1 MKSPGCGTTKIIGKK
16 PEAAMPGTRAAK
28 AEGHDRAQI
37 CNLNMSAKAITT
49 DAAPAPVGPY
59 NQAVLAGGWLYCSGQ
74 IPLDPSTGAMV
85 GNGDVAKE
93 TQQVL
98 KNLVAVL
105 NEAGATPEKVVR
117 TTVFLADL
125 ADFQT
130 VNDLYADIFSN
141 DVSPAR
147 ACVQVA
153 ALPKGARVEIDC
165 VAWLG

>member
-1 MKSPGCGTTKIIGKK
+1 MT
-16 PEAAMPGTRAAK
+16 
-28 AEGHDRAQI
+28 AEGDDPPLQDRK
-37 CNLNMSAKAITT
+37 LMTAKAITT
-49 DAAPAPVGPY
+49 SAAPAPVGPY

-74 IPLDPSTGAMV
+74 IPLDPATGEMV
-85 GNGDVAKE
+85 GGGDVAAE
-93 TQQVL
+93 TRQVL

-105 NEAGATPEKVVR
+105 KEAGASPEHVVR

-125 ADFQT
+125 GDFQT
-130 VNDLYADIFSN
+130 VNELYADVFGN
-141 DVSPAR
+141 GVSPAR

>member
-1 MKSPGCGTTKIIGKK
+1 MVT
-16 PEAAMPGTRAAK
+16 
-28 AEGHDRAQI
+28 AEGDDPPLQERK
-37 CNLNMSAKAITT
+37 LMTAKAITT
-49 DAAPAPVGPY
+49 SAAPAPVGPY

-74 IPLDPSTGAMV
+74 IPLDPATGEMV
-85 GNGDVAKE
+85 GDGDVAAE
-93 TQQVL
+93 TRQVL

-105 NEAGATPEKVVR
+105 KEAGASPEHVVR

-125 ADFQT
+125 GDFQT
-130 VNDLYADIFSN
+130 VNELYADVFGN
-141 DVSPAR
+141 GVSPAR